1 MFVGYYLLRPNCFS
15 TPQHMRKKPLILLA
29 AAALVVGTG
38 VLLFRRQPV
47 LSPVSVPVTLRYTY
61 GPSKQRAG
69 ADEPIFWV
77 TNHTAK
83 ELAITLRAIEI
94 QTERGWTGYSQI
106 PLPGLLYFTNTPGR
120 REGLLGPRAAGFGSL
135 LAQPVTLPT
144 NTVWRVRASVAEKL
158 VGGED
163 VVAAVA
169 QEPKMLRIRRL
180 TGNTN
185 IPVNP
190 FRKYVSRFGH
200 SSDAVTE
207 AVVSR

>member
-1 MFVGYYLLRPNCFS
+1 
-15 TPQHMRKKPLILLA
+15 MRKKPLILLA

-94 QTERGWTGYSQI
+94 QTERGWTARRPNQAAADADGASVWVLRASGPARLRLSFGGIAMQTHVEFRAKKFPAYEGEEEQI
-106 PLPGLLYFTNTPGR
+106 NPGLSP
-120 REGLLGPRAAGFGSL
+120 
-135 LAQPVTLPT
+135 
-144 NTVWRVRASVAEKL
+144 
-158 VGGED
+158 
-163 VVAAVA
+163 
-169 QEPKMLRIRRL
+169 
-180 TGNTN
+180 
-185 IPVNP
+185 
-190 FRKYVSRFGH
+190 
-200 SSDAVTE
+200 
-207 AVVSR
+207 